1 MKLVRFAAIVAVC
14 GATLASCNNSAPKSD
29 LKNGI
34 DSLSY
39 AMGLAQSQS
48 LSMQLREGNA
58 IDTAYIGEFIKGLNE
73 GAKVGKDKKK
83 FAYIAGLSVGMGLST
98 QGMQQ
103 MNSMCFGSD
112 TTQTLSMSKFMAGF
126 TAGIKGS
133 KTAFTMEQAQAIA
146 QQKIN
151 ELKAKSAI
159 KQYGANKVA
168 GEKFLAA
175 NKKKPGVVTLP
186 SGVQYKV
193 LKAGNGKT
201 IADSTWSVTFTYEG
215 RTIDGK
221 VFDSSNRGGK
231 ETPVTSQ
238 AYQNIPGFAEALRH
252 MPVGSTWEIYIPQQ
266 LAYQANQ
273 AGNIKPFSALI
284 FKVTLLKAEP
294 AGKQQNGQLP
304 VMTR

>member
-1 MKLVRFAAIVAVC
+1 MKLVKVAAIVAIC
-14 GATLASCNNSAPKSD
+14 GATFASCNNSAPKSD

-39 AMGLAQSQS
+39 AMGLAQSQN
-48 LSMQLREGNA
+48 LRMQIKEGNA
-58 IDTAYIGEFIKGLNE
+58 IDTAYIDEFIKGLNE

-83 FAYIAGLSVGMGLST
+83 FAYIAGLSVGMGIST
-98 QGMQQ
+98 QGLQL
-103 MNSMCFGSD
+103 MNSMCFGND
-112 TTQTLSMSKFMAGF
+112 TTQTISLKSFMSGF
-126 TAGIKGS
+126 SAGIKGG
-133 KTAFTMEQAQAIA
+133 KTAFTVEEAQNIA
-146 QQKIN
+146 QQKVN

-159 KQYGANKVA
+159 KLYGANKAA

-193 LKAGNGKT
+193 IKAGNGKT
-201 IADSTWSVTFTYEG
+201 IADSTWRVTFTYEG

-231 ETPVTSQ
+231 ENPVTTQ
-238 AYQNIPGFAEALRH
+238 AFQNIPGFADALKH

-266 LAYQANQ
+266 LGYQANQ
-273 AGNIKPFSALI
+273 AGEIKPFSALV
-284 FKVTLLKAEP
+284 FKVTLIKAEP
-294 AGKQQNGQLP
+294 AEQQPASGMP
-304 VMTR
+304 IRK